1 MENNF
6 GCVICYLKEALTEV
20 SHWLDQHIKEV
31 VIIALSAFDGM
42 NLDQHRDLIQF
53 LISTFNN
60 KICPNHVSMFMFLP
74 SKKHL
79 SKNLSKNF
87 YT

>member
-1 MENNF
+1 MVVF
-6 GCVICYLKEALTEV
+6 WLYYLQEAL
-20 SHWLDQHIKEV
+20 SDIAYWLDQHTKEV

-60 KICPNHVSMFMFLP
+60 KICPNHVSMFNVQ
-74 SKKHL
+74 HL
-79 SKNLSKNF
+79 QL
-87 YT
+87 

>member
-1 MENNF
+1 MF
-6 GCVICYLKEALTEV
+6 WLCYLKEALTEV
-20 SHWLDQHIKEV
+20 SHWLDRHIKEV

-60 KICPNHVSMFMFLP
+60 KICPNHVSMIMFFPPHVMCAGLLT
-74 SKKHL
+74 KDL
-79 SKNLSKNF
+79 FF
-87 YT
+87 YI